1 MQALFGNSP
10 SPAMAKKGFGLGAS
24 GPGLGLGHGLGGS
37 LSDSVR
43 LGGTGR
49 DSPDFELNICNS
61 VSGFVS
67 REKSP
72 ESDFLRAGGRP
83 TMCASLTNLDMLS
96 GRLSSPSPRRA
107 ADEKWH
113 TSKSKARSSLS
124 IGSMSPTLHRTSWST
139 RDSPVREVGGWPR
152 DTPTKDHST
161 KDGYRWS
168 SPTRDNDRW
177 SSPGRDSDRWSS
189 PGRDSD
195 RLSSPTRDT
204 DDLSS
209 PTRDSD
215 RSSPSRY
222 KENWSSLLRDTD
234 KWPSARLGSNRWSS
248 PTRVTKESSDRAS
261 SPARDKENRPSLT
274 QDKGSWLSAPRES
287 ERWSSSARDRDSG
300 KDKQSKSSAFRESL
314 SPLLTR
320 RDTTSP
326 GRWSSPSRDSPSAAS
341 LVRGVTSESPPK
353 SGSGAAWPSQLPENS
368 TDTSSD
374 AKHTNRWVKVT
385 GESMHCLNPR
395 IVIGAF
401 CTHSQD
407 SVYKHYS
414 HMI

>member
-10 SPAMAKKGFGLGAS
+10 SPSMTKKGFGLGAS

-37 LSDSVR
+37 LSDTVR

-49 DSPDFELNICNS
+49 DSPDFELSICGGS
-61 VSGFVS
+61 VRSGFVS

-72 ESDFLRAGGRP
+72 ENDFLRGGGRP
-83 TMCASLTNLDMLS
+83 NMCTSLTNLDMVS
-96 GRLSSPSPRRA
+96 GRLGSPSPRRA

-124 IGSMSPTLHRTSWST
+124 IGSMSPTLQRTSWST
-139 RDSPVREVGGWPR
+139 RDSPVREVGGWSR
-152 DTPTKDHST
+152 DTPAKDHST
-161 KDGYRWS
+161 KDIYRWS
-168 SPTRDNDRW
+168 SPTRDNERW

-189 PGRDSD
+189 PARDSD
-195 RLSSPTRDT
+195 RLSSPARDT

-248 PTRVTKESSDRAS
+248 PSQVSKESSDRAL
-261 SPARDKENRPSLT
+261 SPAGDKENCPSVT
-274 QDKGSWLSAPRES
+274 QDKGNWLSAPRVN
-287 ERWSSSARDRDSG
+287 ERWSPSTRDRDDG
-300 KDKQSKSSAFRESL
+300 KATQGRSSSAFRESL
-314 SPLLTR
+314 SPLLPR
-320 RDTTSP
+320 RETSSS
-326 GRWSSPSRDSPSAAS
+326 GRWSSPARDSPSAAS
-341 LVRGVTSESPPK
+341 LVRGALSESPPR
-353 SGSGAAWPSQLPENS
+353 SGSGAAWPSQPLENP
-368 TDTSSD
+368 TSSPAD

-385 GESMHCLNPR
+385 SELMHCLTR
-395 IVIGAF
+395 RRVMRVI
-401 CTHSQD
+401 CTHS
-407 SVYKHYS
+407 
-414 HMI
+414 